1 MQQCPNSESTLKDR
15 WPSDRFA
22 AGRDIFQMF
31 NKNCSKYVISSEY
44 RAIDKKLYPMRH
56 QIAFRQYNPK
66 RPHKYG
72 LLLKSINDSRFPFTY
87 KAAPYANKPENGDGP
102 YNMCAT
108 EDYVKY
114 LVNEVEKV
122 ARFKVRNIS
131 TGCSYTS
138 VPLAKWLLDRD
149 IATVGTL
156 NTVTIGIPD
165 KLKDTKF
172 RENFSVTCYVESKE
186 KNLYITTYSEKAK
199 SPGRKNVLMLS
210 TMRPIP
216 GITKDD
222 VKSKP
227 ALMKFY
233 DFTKGRTN
241 IVVQLN
247 NYYNCRART
256 NHWDLVSFF

>member
-1 MQQCPNSESTLKDR
+1 
-15 WPSDRFA
+15 
-22 AGRDIFQMF
+22 MF
-31 NKNCSKYVISSEY
+31 NKNCSKFVIPSEY
-44 RAIDKKLYPMRH
+44 LAIDETLYPTRH
-56 QIAFRQYNPK
+56 EIAFRQYNPK
-66 RPHKYG
+66 KPHKYG
-72 LLLKSINDSRFPFTY
+72 LLLNSINDSRFPFTY
-87 KAAPYANKPENGDGP
+87 KAAPYADKPENGDGP

-114 LVNEVEKV
+114 LVNEVEKD
-122 ARFKVRNIS
+122 AGFKVRNIS
-131 TGCSYTS
+131 TDCSYTS
-138 VPLAKWLLDRD
+138 VPLAEWLLDRD

-165 KLKDTKF
+165 KLKNTKC
-172 RENFSVTCYVESKE
+172 RENFSVTFYVESKE
-186 KNLYITTYSEKAK
+186 KNRYITTYSEKTK
-199 SPGRKNVLMLS
+199 SIGRKNVLMLS

-222 VKSKP
+222 VKSKS

-233 DFTKGRTN
+233 DFTKGQTN

-256 NHWDLVSFF
+256 NHWNLVSFF